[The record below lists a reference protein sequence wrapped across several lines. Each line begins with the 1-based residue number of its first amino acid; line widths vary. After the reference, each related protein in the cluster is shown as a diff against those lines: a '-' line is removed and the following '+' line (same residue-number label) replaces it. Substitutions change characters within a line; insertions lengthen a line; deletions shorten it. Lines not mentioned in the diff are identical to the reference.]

1 MSQASV
7 SACYTLQPIHSPLQ
21 FWNVIVGIQK
31 FVLRWHQVVLQVQQL
46 LKHWI
51 ERFNM
56 FQSNQI
62 TKISCF
68 SSSKRS
74 VTFIPSCSFIRE
86 SYSLSSCRHKTE
98 TFIIISV
105 VKCKTDAQTELF
117 LTHSFTFFI
126 TLTAIVFIKVP
137 VKSGTLEVRDKRLI
151 FSLTSCSI
159 LYSLS
164 LLASFSSASLQA
176 FCADSS
182 SCRTFFFKRAVR
194 ASFSLPE
201 RLLSSSRCCKDFTV
215 APAAAYRSGH
225 SA

>member
-1 MSQASV
+1 
-7 SACYTLQPIHSPLQ
+7 
-21 FWNVIVGIQK
+21 
-31 FVLRWHQVVLQVQQL
+31 
-46 LKHWI
+46 
-51 ERFNM
+51 M

-126 TLTAIVFIKVP
+126 SNSFHQGPSEKWNFRGQRQKTYIFTHILQHLVLPLPPRLLLVGLPAGFLRRLLQLPDVFLQACRQSVLLFARAFALFQ
-137 VKSGTLEVRDKRLI
+137 SLLQRLHG
-151 FSLTSCSI
+151 STSCGV
-159 LYSLS
+159 SLRP
-164 LLASFSSASLQA
+164 
-176 FCADSS
+176 FCLTMESHIEIQDWKNFRDLKLE
-182 SCRTFFFKRAVR
+182 SCM
-194 ASFSLPE
+194 SY
-201 RLLSSSRCCKDFTV
+201 LSYFCK
-215 APAAAYRSGH
+215 
-225 SA
+225 

>member
-1 MSQASV
+1 MGSVTGPGLVLVLQLLHLRLQLGGDSEDTETNMVTCSQQRDKVLIGMSQASV
-7 SACYTLQPIHSPLQ
+7 SACYTLQPINSPLQ

-31 FVLRWHQVVLQVQQL
+31 FVLCWHQVVLQVQQL

-51 ERFNM
+51 ERLNM

-126 TLTAIVFIKVP
+126 
-137 VKSGTLEVRDKRLI
+137 SN
-151 FSLTSCSI
+151 
-159 LYSLS
+159 
-164 LLASFSSASLQA
+164 SFHQGPSEKWNFRGQ
-176 FCADSS
+176 
-182 SCRTFFFKRAVR
+182 R
-194 ASFSLPE
+194 
-201 RLLSSSRCCKDFTV
+201 
-215 APAAAYRSGH
+215 
-225 SA
+225 